1 MEIFELLK
9 SVVKFWQRQ
18 WKLVFMFAFSGLVL
32 GYVYDLVKKPY
43 YESSAIVTSGLSYF
57 EGIIDP
63 NELVYPIIDQKIA
76 IDMVNSIGDI
86 VKSSE
91 NEILASKLMISS
103 DIASTIKSIDAEQ
116 LYELDIEN
124 RRQKLSQFLI
134 KIRVSENTSIPLV
147 QQGIFDYF
155 TKNAYTNKNY
165 TLFKEQGPS
174 LIYHLEQEI
183 NDLKEYR
190 KELKGKSNAGMS
202 SISIANN
209 RSEIMQNQIV
219 QLYEKKQDLERD
231 LKLLAPLSYVSEFPI
246 YENPKN
252 RMLIRMLALG
262 ILFFLIGF
270 FYAII
275 SEVKTSLD

>member
-9 SVVKFWQRQ
+9 SIVKFWQKQ
-18 WKLVFMFAFSGLVL
+18 WKLVFVFTLIGLIL
-32 GYVYDLVKKPY
+32 GFVYDLVKKPY

-63 NELVYPIIDQKIA
+63 NELAYPIIDQKIA
-76 IDMVNSIGDI
+76 IDMVNAIGDI

-91 NEILASKLMISS
+91 NEILASKLMLSS
-103 DIASTIKSIDAEQ
+103 DVASTIKLIEAEQ
-116 LYELDIEN
+116 LYELDLEN

-147 QQGIFDYF
+147 QKGIFDYF

-165 TLFKEQGPS
+165 TLFKEQMPS
-174 LIYHLEQEI
+174 LILHLEQEI
-183 NDLKEYR
+183 EDLKQYR
-190 KELKGKSNAGMS
+190 KELKGKANLGLS

-219 QLYEKKQDLERD
+219 QLYEKKQNLERD
-231 LKLLAPLSYVSEFPI
+231 LQLLAPLSYVSEFPI
-246 YENPKN
+246 YENPNN
-252 RMLIRMLALG
+252 RMLIRMLALA

-275 SEVKTSLD
+275 IEVKTSLD

>member
-9 SVVKFWQRQ
+9 SVVKFWQKQ
-18 WKLVFMFAFSGLVL
+18 WKLVFVFAFSGLVL

-63 NELVYPIIDQKIA
+63 SELVYPIIDQKIA
-76 IDMVNSIGDI
+76 IDMVNAIGDI

-91 NEILASKLMISS
+91 NEILASKLMISL
-103 DIASTIKSIDAEQ
+103 DVAATIKLIEAEQ
-116 LYELDIEN
+116 LYELDLEN
-124 RRQKLSQFLI
+124 RRQKLSQFSI
-134 KIRVSENTSIPLV
+134 TIRVSDNASIPLV
-147 QQGIFDYF
+147 QQGIYDYF

-165 TLFKEQGPS
+165 TLFKNQVPS
-174 LIYHLEQEI
+174 LIFHLEQEI
-183 NDLKEYR
+183 EDLQEYR
-190 KELKGKSNAGMS
+190 KELKGKANAGMS

-209 RSEIMQNQIV
+209 RSEVMQNQIV

-231 LKLLAPLSYVSEFPI
+231 LKLLAPLSYVSEFPV
-246 YENPKN
+246 YENPNN
-252 RMLIRMLALG
+252 RMLLRMLVLG

-275 SEVKTSLD
+275 KEVKISLD

>member
-9 SVVKFWQRQ
+9 SIVKFWQKQ
-18 WKLVFMFAFSGLVL
+18 WKLVFVFALSGFAL

-63 NELVYPIIDQKIA
+63 SELVYPIIDQKIA
-76 IDMVNSIGDI
+76 IDMVNAIGDI

-91 NEILASKLMISS
+91 TEILASKLMTSL
-103 DIASTIKSIDAEQ
+103 DVASTIKLIEAEQ
-116 LYELDIEN
+116 LYELDLEN
-124 RRQKLSQFLI
+124 RRQKLSQFSI
-134 KIRVSENTSIPLV
+134 TIRVSDNASIPLV
-147 QQGIFDYF
+147 QQGIFNYF

-165 TLFKEQGPS
+165 ALFKEQVPS
-174 LIYHLEQEI
+174 LILHLEQEI
-183 NDLKEYR
+183 EDLQEYREDLK
-190 KELKGKSNAGMS
+190 GSANAGIS

-209 RSEIMQNQIV
+209 RSEVMQNQIV

-231 LKLLAPLSYVSEFPI
+231 LKLLAPLSYVSEFPV
-246 YENPKN
+246 YENPNN
-252 RMLIRMLALG
+252 RMLIRMLVLG
-262 ILFFLIGF
+262 ILFFIIGF

-275 SEVKTSLD
+275 KEVKISLD

>member
-9 SVVKFWQRQ
+9 SIVKFWQKQ
-18 WKLVFMFAFSGLVL
+18 WKLVFVFTLIGLIL
-32 GYVYDLVKKPY
+32 GFVYDLVKKPY

-63 NELVYPIIDQKIA
+63 NELAYPIIDQKIA
-76 IDMVNSIGDI
+76 IDMVNAIGDI

-91 NEILASKLMISS
+91 NEILASKLMLSS
-103 DIASTIKSIDAEQ
+103 DVASTIKLIEAEQ
-116 LYELDIEN
+116 LYELDLEN

-147 QQGIFDYF
+147 QKGIFDYF

-165 TLFKEQGPS
+165 TLFKEQMPS
-174 LIYHLEQEI
+174 LVLHLEQEI
-183 NDLKEYR
+183 EDLKQYR
-190 KELKGKSNAGMS
+190 KELKGKANLGLS

-219 QLYEKKQDLERD
+219 QLYEKKQNLERD
-231 LKLLAPLSYVSEFPI
+231 LQLLAPLSYVSEFPI
-246 YENPKN
+246 YENPNN
-252 RMLIRMLALG
+252 RMLIRMLALA

-275 SEVKTSLD
+275 VEVKTSLD

>member
-1 MEIFELLK
+1 
-9 SVVKFWQRQ
+9 
-18 WKLVFMFAFSGLVL
+18 
-32 GYVYDLVKKPY
+32 
-43 YESSAIVTSGLSYF
+43 
-57 EGIIDP
+57 
-63 NELVYPIIDQKIA
+63 
-76 IDMVNSIGDI
+76 
-86 VKSSE
+86 
-91 NEILASKLMISS
+91 MISS
-103 DIASTIKSIDAEQ
+103 DVASTIKSIEAEQ

-134 KIRVSENTSIPLV
+134 TIRVSENTSIPLV

-183 NDLKEYR
+183 KDLKEYR

-246 YENPKN
+246 YENPNN

>member
-1 MEIFELLK
+1 M
-9 SVVKFWQRQ
+9 
-18 WKLVFMFAFSGLVL
+18 
-32 GYVYDLVKKPY
+32 
-43 YESSAIVTSGLSYF
+43 SYF

-63 NELVYPIIDQKIA
+63 NELAYPIIDQKIA
-76 IDMVNSIGDI
+76 IDMVNAIGDI

-91 NEILASKLMISS
+91 NEILASKLMLSS
-103 DIASTIKSIDAEQ
+103 DVASTIKLIEAEQ
-116 LYELDIEN
+116 LYELDLEN

-147 QQGIFDYF
+147 QKGIFDYF

-165 TLFKEQGPS
+165 TLFKEQMPS
-174 LIYHLEQEI
+174 LVLHLEQEI
-183 NDLKEYR
+183 EDLKQYR
-190 KELKGKSNAGMS
+190 KELKGKANLGLS

-219 QLYEKKQDLERD
+219 QLYEKKQNLERD
-231 LKLLAPLSYVSEFPI
+231 LQLLAPLSYVSEFPI
-246 YENPKN
+246 YENPNN
-252 RMLIRMLALG
+252 RMLIRMLALA

-275 SEVKTSLD
+275 IEVKTSLD